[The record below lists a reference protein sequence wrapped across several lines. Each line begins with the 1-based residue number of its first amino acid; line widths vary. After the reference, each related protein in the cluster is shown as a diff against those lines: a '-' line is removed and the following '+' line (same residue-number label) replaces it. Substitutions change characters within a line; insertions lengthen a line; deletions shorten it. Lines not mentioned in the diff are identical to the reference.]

1 MGLPDWPCLPDRRP
15 DRVAYAPDVP
25 GVPPTRFA
33 YLGPEGTFAEAAAR
47 TLPAAVRGV
56 LVPEPTVRD
65 AIDAVRKGDA
75 DAAVVPLENSVE
87 GSVPATLDELTSG
100 EPLVITR
107 EIFLPVAFVL
117 AARPGTALHEVTTV
131 ATHPHAEAQCRGW
144 LRAHLPNA
152 MVALTPS
159 TAAAAAGV
167 AAGEY
172 AAAVCA
178 PVAAEHHR
186 LATMAVDLADHPG
199 AVTRFVLLSRL
210 APPPERTGSDKTT
223 LVAFIRD
230 DHTGA
235 LLEIL
240 TEFAVRGVNLTRIES
255 RPTKERLGR
264 YCFSIDCEGHL
275 LDARVGDALA
285 AVRRIC
291 ADVRYLGS
299 YPRGDD
305 GAPTPL
311 PPGREDSAFADADAW
326 LGRLR
331 DGRA

>member
-1 MGLPDWPCLPDRRP
+1 M
-15 DRVAYAPDVP
+15 P

-33 YLGPEGTFAEAAAR
+33 YLGPEGTFAEAALR
-47 TLPAAVRGV
+47 TLPAAATGT
-56 LVPEPTVRD
+56 LIPEPTVPD

-87 GSVPATLDELTSG
+87 GSVPSTLDELTNG

-107 EIFLPVAFVL
+107 EIYLPVTFALVT
-117 AARPGTALHEVTTV
+117 RPGMVADRIGTV

-144 LRAHLPNA
+144 LREHLPGA
-152 MVALTPS
+152 SLVLTGS

-167 AAGEY
+167 ADGEY
-172 AAAVCA
+172 DAAVCA
-178 PVAAEHHR
+178 PVAARHHR
-186 LATMAVDLADHPG
+186 LASIEVDIADRPG
-199 AVTRFVLLSRL
+199 AVTRFVLLSRPG
-210 APPPERTGSDKTT
+210 PPPERTGNDKTS

-235 LLEIL
+235 LLEVL
-240 TEFAVRGVNLTRIES
+240 TEFAVRGINLTRIES

-275 LDARVGDALA
+275 ADARVGDALA

-299 YPRGDD
+299 YPRSD
-305 GAPTPL
+305 GEPTPL
-311 PPGREDSAFADADAW
+311 PTGRDDAAFADATAW
-326 LGRLR
+326 LARLR
-331 DGRA
+331 DGRG

>member
-1 MGLPDWPCLPDRRP
+1 M
-15 DRVAYAPDVP
+15 P

-33 YLGPEGTFAEAAAR
+33 YLGPEGTFAEAALR
-47 TLPAAVRGV
+47 TLPAAARAV
-56 LVPEPTVRD
+56 LMPEPTVPD

-87 GSVPATLDELTSG
+87 GSVPSTVDELTNG

-107 EIFLPVAFVL
+107 EIFLPVTFVL
-117 AARPGTALHEVTTV
+117 AARAGTALDRIGTV

-144 LRAHLPNA
+144 LRARLPGA
-152 MVALTPS
+152 TVVLAGS

-167 AAGEY
+167 ARGEY
-172 AAAVCA
+172 DAAVCA

-186 LATMAVDLADHPG
+186 LTTVAVDLADHAG
-199 AVTRFVLLSRL
+199 AVTRFVLLSRP
-210 APPPERTGSDKTT
+210 APPPAPTGNDKTS

-235 LLEIL
+235 LLEVL

-255 RPTKERLGR
+255 RPTKQRLGR

-299 YPRGDD
+299 YPRAD

-311 PPGREDSAFADADAW
+311 PVGRDDAAFADAAAW
-326 LGRLR
+326 LASLR
-331 DGRA
+331 DGRP

>member
-1 MGLPDWPCLPDRRP
+1 M
-15 DRVAYAPDVP
+15 P

-33 YLGPEGTFAEAAAR
+33 YLGPEGTFAEAALR
-47 TLPAAVRGV
+47 TLPAAATGV
-56 LVPEPTVRD
+56 LIPEPTVPD

-87 GSVPATLDELTSG
+87 GSVPSTLDELTNG

-107 EIFLPVAFVL
+107 EIYLPVTFALVT
-117 AARPGTALHEVTTV
+117 RPGTAFDRVRTV

-144 LRAHLPNA
+144 LREHLPGA
-152 MVALTPS
+152 DLVLTAS

-167 AAGEY
+167 AGGEY
-172 AAAVCA
+172 DAAVCA
-178 PVAAEHHR
+178 PVAARHHR
-186 LATMAVDLADHPG
+186 LAPIEADIADRPG
-199 AVTRFVLLSRL
+199 AVTRFVLLSRPG
-210 APPPERTGSDKTT
+210 PPPERTGNDKTS

-235 LLEIL
+235 LLEVL
-240 TEFAVRGVNLTRIES
+240 TEFAVRGINLTRIES

-275 LDARVGDALA
+275 ADARVGDALA

-299 YPRGDD
+299 YPRADGKPATIPAGRDD
-305 GAPTPL
+305 A
-311 PPGREDSAFADADAW
+311 AFRDAGAW
-326 LGRLR
+326 LARLR
-331 DGRA
+331 EGRI